1 MSDNKNF
8 EEEYQFVEE
17 PEFEPI
23 DVEPEPEPTSEA
35 QTNETLK
42 DEVFVKKTKYFEQ
55 FISMIREPSIKRNA
69 LIAVVG
75 LFLLLTLLKCV
86 GRPSIEH
93 TNETIKPIVEK
104 NIQPIENSVA
114 LQAETNQMQNLME
127 MQRNLQNNLA
137 TVNEKMNQLNI
148 QLNSLNANN
157 QMFQQQI
164 GQLIAKLQSMQQS
177 MEEAIAAAKARP
189 QIRSSVRHG
198 DHVYRPVMPKI
209 HYYVQAIIPGRAW
222 LVSSQGQT
230 LTLRVGSTLP
240 GYGIVKSIDADQGR
254 VMMSTGKVF
263 IFNPAD

>member
-23 DVEPEPEPTSEA
+23 DVEPEPET
-35 QTNETLK
+35 QTNEAVK
-42 DEVFVKKTKYFEQ
+42 EEYSDKKTEYFEQ

-69 LIAVVG
+69 LIAIVG

-93 TNETIKPIVEK
+93 TNETIKPVAEK
-104 NIQPIENSVA
+104 KIQAIENSVA
-114 LQAETNQMQNLME
+114 LQTETSQMQSLME
-127 MQRNLQNNLA
+127 MQKNMQNNLA
-137 TVNEKMNQLNI
+137 TVNEKLNQLNI

-157 QMFQQQI
+157 QMLQQQL
-164 GQLIAKLQSMQQS
+164 GQLVAKLQSMQQS
-177 MEEAIAAAKARP
+177 MEEAIAAAKSRP

-198 DHVYRPVMPKI
+198 EHVSRLVIPRI

-240 GYGIVKSIDADQGR
+240 GYGIVKSIDAEQGR